1 MVVPDLQ
8 KSMQKCVF
16 DYGIGPMYILEF
28 NPGCVSDMYLYGEKK
43 NYSMNIGV
51 CAIGD
56 VRYELV
62 EPISKSIYTDYLD
75 RYGDGIIHH
84 LKLGVDNYYDTL
96 EYLESAG
103 IKIIQSGH
111 QLGDKGKN
119 MLSYLDTSDS
129 LGFLLEIVNIEKDFI
144 KPQPDRWFPEDKEL
158 MPDPIFLRP
167 NHVGVVVKDLSS
179 KIKQYEDLFGMG
191 PWAVKEFSNKNIS
204 DMYVYGKKKDYSV
217 KIGFYTLGN
226 TQFKLIEPLS
236 NSIFS
241 DFYDKYGEGV
251 IHHLG
256 MEVNDHNEALVILKS
271 KGAEVIQS
279 GIHIDGIK
287 YSYISTG
294 PDINF
299 IIEIVETDTKNFM
312 P

>member
-28 NPGCVSDMYLYGEKK
+28 NPGCVSDMHLYGEKK
-43 NYSMNIGV
+43 NYSMNVGV
-51 CAIGD
+51 CALGD
-56 VRYELV
+56 VRYELI

-75 RYGDGIIHH
+75 KYGDGIIHH
-84 LKLGVDNYYDTL
+84 LKLGVDNYFEAL
-96 EYLESAG
+96 EYLESIG
-103 IKIIQSGH
+103 IKTIQSGN

-119 MLSYLDTSDS
+119 MLSYVDTSDS

-144 KPQPDRWFPEDKEL
+144 KPQPDRWFPENKE
-158 MPDPIFLRP
+158 MTTDPIFLRP
-167 NHVGVVVKDLSS
+167 NHLGVVVKDLKG
-179 KIKQYEDLFGMG
+179 KIGQYEDLFGLG
-191 PWAVKEFSNKNIS
+191 PWTVKEFNSNNIS
-204 DMYVYGKKKDYSV
+204 DMHVYGKKKDYSV

-226 TQFKLIEPLS
+226 TLFKLIEPLS
-236 NSIFS
+236 DSIFS
-241 DFYDKYGEGV
+241 DFYDKYGEGI

-256 MEVNDHNEALVILKS
+256 MEVNDYNEALIILKS

-279 GIHIDGIK
+279 GIHLDETR
-287 YSYISTG
+287 YSYISTDS
-294 PDINF
+294 DINF
-299 IIEIVETDTKNFM
+299 ITEIIETDNESFI